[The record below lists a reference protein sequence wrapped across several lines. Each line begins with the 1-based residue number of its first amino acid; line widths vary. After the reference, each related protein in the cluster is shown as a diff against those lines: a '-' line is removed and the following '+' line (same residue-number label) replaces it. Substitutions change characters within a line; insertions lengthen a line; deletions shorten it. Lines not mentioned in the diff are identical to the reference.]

1 MDPKTSHLPD
11 VLPNVLPAYNPVML
25 PVKQRT
31 ELRPQRNLAQ
41 TSLDTVQVDQAKLL
55 ASPPAPLVFPVPVPV
70 VPRTTTIVALIP
82 AHNEEADIVETV
94 KSLQRQTRPPERIL
108 VVADNCTDATVA
120 LAHSAGAEVIETIHN
135 KHKKAGALN
144 QALKAVMPH
153 LQDSDVVLAM
163 DADSQLMPDFIDNGL
178 RYLAYSPH
186 RGAISGSYIARK
198 DPSIVGLLQ
207 RVEYAQ
213 GLRTVHSRGGRI
225 HVLSGAACMFTV
237 QAMRAVASLR
247 GTAILPGPRGWVYH
261 EESLTEDYELTLA
274 LRRIGYEPLNARDCT
289 VITDVMTTWK
299 DWSVQ
304 RVRWQHGTL
313 DTLSIYG
320 WIPHTRKAWV
330 VQGWTYFRSIMP
342 LLMVLFWAYALTFET
357 VIFQLFWMSVIP
369 VFVLDQLVASWKA
382 GWRGRAYALF
392 IIPMWLYDLA
402 QSFIYWRALLRSLR
416 RSEAVWI
423 T

>member
-1 MDPKTSHLPD
+1 MDPKTSHPPE
-11 VLPNVLPAYNPVML
+11 VLPSFNPVML
-25 PVKQRT
+25 PVKRQA
-31 ELRPQRNLAQ
+31 ELRPQGNLAQ

-55 ASPPAPLVFPVPVPV
+55 VSPPATLAFPVPVPV
-70 VPRTTTIVALIP
+70 VPITTTIVALVP
-82 AHNEEADIVETV
+82 AHNEEADITETV
-94 KSLQRQTRPPERIL
+94 KSLQRQTRPPERIV

-120 LAHSAGAEVIETIHN
+120 LANSAGAEVIETIHN

-144 QALKAVMPH
+144 QALRAVMPY

-163 DADSQLMPDFIDNGL
+163 DADSQLMPDFIEKGL
-178 RYLAYSPH
+178 LYLAYSPH
-186 RGAISGSYIARK
+186 RGAISGSYIARQ

-213 GLRTVHSRGGRI
+213 GLRTVHNRGGRI

-237 QAMRAVASLR
+237 QAMRAVANLR

-274 LRRIGYEPLNARDCT
+274 LKRIGYEPLNARDCR

-320 WIPHTRKAWV
+320 WIPHTRKAWM
-330 VQGWTYFRSIMP
+330 VQGWTYFRSMMP

-357 VIFQLFWMSVIP
+357 VTFQPFWMGVIP
-369 VFVLDQLVASWKA
+369 VFMLDQLVASWKA
-382 GWRGRAYALF
+382 GWRGRLYALF
-392 IIPMWLYDLA
+392 VIPMWLYDFA